1 MGQTV
6 ISITVVRF
14 RPYDINDKPVILNG
28 IDNTVL
34 ITEPDR
40 IISLEFTH
48 EGFAGIGID
57 CDLVPEHIHKLL
69 FQLRRELADIFLC
82 LA

>member
-40 IISLEFTH
+40 IISLEFTN

-57 CDLVPEHIHKLL
+57 RDLVPENIHKLL
-69 FQLRRELADIFLC
+69 FQLRRELADIFLG